1 MSERSKKKVLTR
13 FGDEKS
19 AILAKKIPKFQ
30 LLVDGLDV
38 ISQNQGNY
46 SLNKNDGFQF
56 KK

>member
-19 AILAKKIPKFQ
+19 AILAKKNPKFQ